1 LFVPLRN
8 KYELKMSKDDRIA
21 VFPSRM
27 QVSLFFAAQTLMK
40 ARLKGAQ
47 KGHSLLKKKAD
58 ALNIRFRQ
66 ILHRIIQNKV
76 LMGEVMKE
84 ASFSLA
90 EAKFTA
96 GDFSHTVLQNIGKA
110 QVKVKLQKDNVAGVT
125 LPIFEYFQDGPD
137 PYDLT
142 GLGKGGANIAK
153 MKKSYNKAVELLVE
167 LATLQT
173 CFISLDEAIK
183 VTNRRQSNIYH
194 ILVII
199 PRIESTLQY
208 ILSELDERE
217 REDFYRLKKVQKKRK
232 EERRIKEDALKMAGI
247 IITYANVGLTLLGK
261 LELKVQYERF
271 HRNGS
276 QSTIESVSVSPCDD
290 PTVCIVKRGDVIS
303 TNVTFVPHK
312 RISRLILK
320 SYAKINKI
328 SFNVAVPDYN
338 GCKDHGLK
346 CPLNPE
352 VSVTYQRNV
361 TIAASTPLFVKCGYA
376 GTNFPEH
383 VFPSVVGRP
392 TIRSKIKVNDVE
404 LQDVMIGSKCA
415 AVRHMLDLSYPMDN
429 GIVRNWDD
437 MDLVWDYTF
446 GPECLNLQPS
456 ECKLLLTEAP
466 LNPIKN
472 REKMFEVMFEKFGF
486 HSVYVAVQA
495 VLTLYAQGLET
506 GVVVDSGDGVTHI
519 CPVYQ
524 GFALNHLTKRLD
536 IAGRNITSYL
546 VSLLKLRG
554 YAFNHSADFETVRQ
568 IKEKLCY
575 TAYDIEQEVKLALET
590 VILVKPYTLPDGR
603 VIRVGSERFQA
614 PEVLFQPNLIDVEC
628 CGISELLFNVIQSA
642 DIDTRAEFYKHIV
655 LSGGSTMFA
664 GLPSR
669 FEREIKQLYLERVLK
684 GNKEAFQNFY
694 RYTVIVVSYLYLGST
709 LLSMP
714 KHEPFTPKAIS
725 NRIKAKG
732 LQKLRWFC
740 QMCQKQCRDQNGFK
754 CHLTSESHQRQLLL
768 FAESPGRFL
777 GQYSGEFKKGFLDI
791 LTRQFGTKRV
801 KANTVYQEYIKDR
814 NHVHMNST
822 CWFTLTGFVN
832 YLGRTG
838 ICKVDQ
844 TEKGWFIQY
853 IDRSLEERREKMAKK
868 VKMDMDDEERMRD
881 IIMKQAERARE
892 RLKESGELEEEASY
906 SELKKSD
913 DQKIEF
919 KLPKMVPV
927 KDKLKPLEI
936 LSNAARSSTDRKF
949 DKPSTSKCV
958 TRPKSALDE
967 IKEAEEMYKEKKNRT
982 RCWLHPGIVVKI
994 ISKRYGERLNN
1005 EKGVVTNVKEE
1016 RFACLQLLSD
1026 QDTTVTVEQKHLET
1040 VIPALNR
1047 TVLIVNGAY
1056 RGQKAT
1062 LENILRR
1069 CGFIFRHELLSEK
1082 NTMAYFV
1089 YGAQAIVCQQKED
1102 ALLKLCCS
1110 FNCFIKALV
1119 MKVERKSE
1127 DWKDAT
1133 KRETMDSMSF
1143 ELDRLLETSLPSDL
1157 EIKPYSDLTEPSMD
1171 KVRSMLS
1178 KMVIVKLNGGLGTT
1192 MGCKGPKSLIPVRHD
1207 LTFLDLTMQQIEHLN
1222 LTHDVDIPLVL
1233 MNSFNTDQD
1242 TKRALRKYRNVK
1254 LQSNYPRI
1262 NKETLMPISSSLR
1275 NMDGESWYPP
1285 GHGDFYQA
1293 FYNSGLLDKFI
1304 QSGKEY
1310 CFVSNIDNL
1319 GATLDLIFNQGFVVP
1334 RSRFLP
1340 VKKTQ
1345 DLLLVKSNLYDLA
1358 NGCLILSNKRTFS
1371 PVPLVKLGSSF
1382 EKGTVIIIANH
1393 GDRIDIPP
1401 GALLANKIVS
1411 GNLRIMDH

>member
-1 LFVPLRN
+1 MYL
-8 KYELKMSKDDRIA
+8 
-21 VFPSRM
+21 
-27 QVSLFFAAQTLMK
+27 
-40 ARLKGAQ
+40 
-47 KGHSLLKKKAD
+47 
-58 ALNIRFRQ
+58 
-66 ILHRIIQNKV
+66 
-76 LMGEVMKE
+76 
-84 ASFSLA
+84 AS
-90 EAKFTA
+90 
-96 GDFSHTVLQNIGKA
+96 
-110 QVKVKLQKDNVAGVT
+110 
-125 LPIFEYFQDGPD
+125 
-137 PYDLT
+137 
-142 GLGKGGANIAK
+142 
-153 MKKSYNKAVELLVE
+153 
-167 LATLQT
+167 
-173 CFISLDEAIK
+173 
-183 VTNRRQSNIYH
+183 
-194 ILVII
+194 
-199 PRIESTLQY
+199 
-208 ILSELDERE
+208 
-217 REDFYRLKKVQKKRK
+217 
-232 EERRIKEDALKMAGI
+232 GI
-247 IITYANVGLTLLGK
+247 IITYANVGLTLLRK
-261 LELKVQYERF
+261 LELKVQYEHF

-276 QSTIESVSVSPCDD
+276 HSTIESVSVSPCDD

-352 VSVTYQRNV
+352 VSVTYQRNI

-694 RYTVIVVSYLYLGST
+694 LYTVIVVSHLYLGST

-881 IIMKQAERARE
+881 VIMKQAERARE

-949 DKPSTSKCV
+949 DKPSTSKSV

-1026 QDTTVTVEQKHLET
+1026 EDTTVTVEQKHLET

-1062 LENILRR
+1062 LESTFF
-1069 CGFIFRHELLSEK
+1069 GV
-1082 NTMAYFV
+1082 A
-1089 YGAQAIVCQQKED
+1089 
-1102 ALLKLCCS
+1102 
-1110 FNCFIKALV
+1110 
-1119 MKVERKSE
+1119 VERKSE

-1143 ELDRLLETSLPSDL
+1143 ELDRLLETSLPADL
-1157 EIKPYSDLTEPSMD
+1157 ENWKIQFTGFKDLFARFLQVKPTVSWNQIKPLPEETIKPYSDLTEPSMD

-1254 LQSNYPRI
+1254 LS
-1262 NKETLMPISSSLR
+1262 T
-1275 NMDGESWYPP
+1275 
-1285 GHGDFYQA
+1285 H
-1293 FYNSGLLDKFI
+1293 
-1304 QSGKEY
+1304 
-1310 CFVSNIDNL
+1310 
-1319 GATLDLIFNQGFVVP
+1319 
-1334 RSRFLP
+1334 
-1340 VKKTQ
+1340 
-1345 DLLLVKSNLYDLA
+1345 
-1358 NGCLILSNKRTFS
+1358 
-1371 PVPLVKLGSSF
+1371 
-1382 EKGTVIIIANH
+1382 
-1393 GDRIDIPP
+1393 
-1401 GALLANKIVS
+1401 
-1411 GNLRIMDH
+1411 

>member
-1 LFVPLRN
+1 MYL
-8 KYELKMSKDDRIA
+8 
-21 VFPSRM
+21 
-27 QVSLFFAAQTLMK
+27 
-40 ARLKGAQ
+40 
-47 KGHSLLKKKAD
+47 
-58 ALNIRFRQ
+58 
-66 ILHRIIQNKV
+66 
-76 LMGEVMKE
+76 
-84 ASFSLA
+84 AS
-90 EAKFTA
+90 
-96 GDFSHTVLQNIGKA
+96 
-110 QVKVKLQKDNVAGVT
+110 
-125 LPIFEYFQDGPD
+125 
-137 PYDLT
+137 
-142 GLGKGGANIAK
+142 
-153 MKKSYNKAVELLVE
+153 
-167 LATLQT
+167 
-173 CFISLDEAIK
+173 
-183 VTNRRQSNIYH
+183 
-194 ILVII
+194 
-199 PRIESTLQY
+199 
-208 ILSELDERE
+208 
-217 REDFYRLKKVQKKRK
+217 
-232 EERRIKEDALKMAGI
+232 GI
-247 IITYANVGLTLLGK
+247 IITYANVGLTLLRK
-261 LELKVQYERF
+261 LELKVQYEHF

-276 QSTIESVSVSPCDD
+276 HSTIESVSVSPCDD

-361 TIAASTPLFVKCGYA
+361 TIAASTPLVCIRLLICLYFHFITKKTTPLMIFFEQVTAVLKSQLKDQNNLDVFCIESKIKVVPVGYKEMVDSAGRKLIVLDNGTGFVKCGYA

-684 GNKEAFQNFY
+684 GNKETFQKFKIRVEASPGRKYVVFEGGSLLAKLMRDREDFWVSRMDFKEHGINCVRKKFDQNFY

-881 IIMKQAERARE
+881 VIMKQAERARE

-949 DKPSTSKCV
+949 DKPSTSKSV

-1026 QDTTVTVEQKHLET
+1026 EDTTVTVEQKHLET

-1062 LENILRR
+1062 LESVN
-1069 CGFIFRHELLSEK
+1069 EK
-1082 NTMAYFV
+1082 NYSASV
-1089 YGAQAIVCQQKED
+1089 RICEGVI
-1102 ALLKLCCS
+1102 
-1110 FNCFIKALV
+1110 
-1119 MKVERKSE
+1119 RG
-1127 DWKDAT
+1127 
-1133 KRETMDSMSF
+1133 
-1143 ELDRLLETSLPSDL
+1143 RLLENVEYED
-1157 EIKPYSDLTEPSMD
+1157 I
-1171 KVRSMLS
+1171 
-1178 KMVIVKLNGGLGTT
+1178 
-1192 MGCKGPKSLIPVRHD
+1192 CKWHGHS
-1207 LTFLDLTMQQIEHLN
+1207 
-1222 LTHDVDIPLVL
+1222 
-1233 MNSFNTDQD
+1233 S
-1242 TKRALRKYRNVK
+1242 ALRFY
-1254 LQSNYPRI
+1254 
-1262 NKETLMPISSSLR
+1262 ISS
-1275 NMDGESWYPP
+1275 
-1285 GHGDFYQA
+1285 
-1293 FYNSGLLDKFI
+1293 
-1304 QSGKEY
+1304 
-1310 CFVSNIDNL
+1310 
-1319 GATLDLIFNQGFVVP
+1319 
-1334 RSRFLP
+1334 
-1340 VKKTQ
+1340 
-1345 DLLLVKSNLYDLA
+1345 
-1358 NGCLILSNKRTFS
+1358 
-1371 PVPLVKLGSSF
+1371 
-1382 EKGTVIIIANH
+1382 
-1393 GDRIDIPP
+1393 
-1401 GALLANKIVS
+1401 
-1411 GNLRIMDH
+1411 

>member
-1 LFVPLRN
+1 MYL
-8 KYELKMSKDDRIA
+8 
-21 VFPSRM
+21 
-27 QVSLFFAAQTLMK
+27 
-40 ARLKGAQ
+40 
-47 KGHSLLKKKAD
+47 
-58 ALNIRFRQ
+58 
-66 ILHRIIQNKV
+66 
-76 LMGEVMKE
+76 
-84 ASFSLA
+84 AS
-90 EAKFTA
+90 
-96 GDFSHTVLQNIGKA
+96 
-110 QVKVKLQKDNVAGVT
+110 
-125 LPIFEYFQDGPD
+125 
-137 PYDLT
+137 
-142 GLGKGGANIAK
+142 
-153 MKKSYNKAVELLVE
+153 
-167 LATLQT
+167 
-173 CFISLDEAIK
+173 
-183 VTNRRQSNIYH
+183 
-194 ILVII
+194 
-199 PRIESTLQY
+199 
-208 ILSELDERE
+208 
-217 REDFYRLKKVQKKRK
+217 
-232 EERRIKEDALKMAGI
+232 GI
-247 IITYANVGLTLLGK
+247 IITYANVDLTLLRK
-261 LELKVQYERF
+261 LELKVQYEHF

-276 QSTIESVSVSPCDD
+276 HSTIESVSVSPCDD

-361 TIAASTPLFVKCGYA
+361 TIAASTPLVTAVLKSQLKDQNNLDVFCIESKIKVVLWLASRTASLTQSNNSDTSTKFVKCGYA

-684 GNKEAFQNFY
+684 GNKEAFQKFKIRVEASPGRKYVVFEGGSLLAKLMRDREDFWVSRMDFKEHGINCVRKKFECQATVTSPERIIFSLRKFLQVTVLEDQNFY

-936 LSNAARSSTDRKF
+936 LSNAARSPTDRKF
-949 DKPSTSKCV
+949 DKPSTSKSV

-1026 QDTTVTVEQKHLET
+1026 EDTTVTVEQKHLET

-1062 LENILRR
+1062 LESVN
-1069 CGFIFRHELLSEK
+1069 EK
-1082 NTMAYFV
+1082 NYSASV
-1089 YGAQAIVCQQKED
+1089 RICEGVI
-1102 ALLKLCCS
+1102 
-1110 FNCFIKALV
+1110 
-1119 MKVERKSE
+1119 RG
-1127 DWKDAT
+1127 
-1133 KRETMDSMSF
+1133 
-1143 ELDRLLETSLPSDL
+1143 RLLENVEYED
-1157 EIKPYSDLTEPSMD
+1157 I
-1171 KVRSMLS
+1171 
-1178 KMVIVKLNGGLGTT
+1178 
-1192 MGCKGPKSLIPVRHD
+1192 CKWHGHS
-1207 LTFLDLTMQQIEHLN
+1207 
-1222 LTHDVDIPLVL
+1222 
-1233 MNSFNTDQD
+1233 S
-1242 TKRALRKYRNVK
+1242 ALRFY
-1254 LQSNYPRI
+1254 
-1262 NKETLMPISSSLR
+1262 ISS
-1275 NMDGESWYPP
+1275 
-1285 GHGDFYQA
+1285 
-1293 FYNSGLLDKFI
+1293 
-1304 QSGKEY
+1304 
-1310 CFVSNIDNL
+1310 
-1319 GATLDLIFNQGFVVP
+1319 
-1334 RSRFLP
+1334 
-1340 VKKTQ
+1340 
-1345 DLLLVKSNLYDLA
+1345 
-1358 NGCLILSNKRTFS
+1358 
-1371 PVPLVKLGSSF
+1371 
-1382 EKGTVIIIANH
+1382 
-1393 GDRIDIPP
+1393 
-1401 GALLANKIVS
+1401 
-1411 GNLRIMDH
+1411 

>member
-1 LFVPLRN
+1 MYL
-8 KYELKMSKDDRIA
+8 
-21 VFPSRM
+21 
-27 QVSLFFAAQTLMK
+27 
-40 ARLKGAQ
+40 
-47 KGHSLLKKKAD
+47 
-58 ALNIRFRQ
+58 
-66 ILHRIIQNKV
+66 
-76 LMGEVMKE
+76 
-84 ASFSLA
+84 AS
-90 EAKFTA
+90 
-96 GDFSHTVLQNIGKA
+96 
-110 QVKVKLQKDNVAGVT
+110 
-125 LPIFEYFQDGPD
+125 
-137 PYDLT
+137 
-142 GLGKGGANIAK
+142 
-153 MKKSYNKAVELLVE
+153 
-167 LATLQT
+167 
-173 CFISLDEAIK
+173 
-183 VTNRRQSNIYH
+183 
-194 ILVII
+194 
-199 PRIESTLQY
+199 
-208 ILSELDERE
+208 
-217 REDFYRLKKVQKKRK
+217 
-232 EERRIKEDALKMAGI
+232 GI
-247 IITYANVGLTLLGK
+247 IITYANVGLTLLRK
-261 LELKVQYERF
+261 LELKVQYEHF

-276 QSTIESVSVSPCDD
+276 HSTIESVSVSPCDD

-684 GNKEAFQNFY
+684 GNKETFQNFY

-881 IIMKQAERARE
+881 VIMKQAERARE

-949 DKPSTSKCV
+949 DKPSTSKSV

-1026 QDTTVTVEQKHLET
+1026 EDTTVTVEQKHLET

-1062 LENILRR
+1062 LESTFF
-1069 CGFIFRHELLSEK
+1069 GV
-1082 NTMAYFV
+1082 A
-1089 YGAQAIVCQQKED
+1089 
-1102 ALLKLCCS
+1102 
-1110 FNCFIKALV
+1110 
-1119 MKVERKSE
+1119 VERKSE

-1143 ELDRLLETSLPSDL
+1143 ELDRLLETSLPADL
-1157 EIKPYSDLTEPSMD
+1157 ENWKIQFTGFKDLFARFLQVKPTVSWNQIKPLPEETIKPYSDLTEPSMD

-1293 FYNSGLLDKFI
+1293 FYNSGLLDKFV

-1319 GATLDLIFNQGFVVP
+1319 GATLDLKILNAIIENGNEFVMELTDKTRADVKGGTLIFYEGSLRLLELAQVPKDNKDEFYSVTKFKYFNTNNMWVNLKRMKELVISKKMEMEIIVNAKTLESGIEVLQLETAAGAGIKNFQGAVVFNQGFVVP

-1382 EKGTVIIIANH
+1382 EKVSDFTKRFPGIPDLLECDHLTVSGDVWFGKGIKLRGTVIIIANH

>member
-1 LFVPLRN
+1 LL
-8 KYELKMSKDDRIA
+8 A
-21 VFPSRM
+21 VGYKEMVDSAGRK
-27 QVSLFFAAQTLMK
+27 L
-40 ARLKGAQ
+40 
-47 KGHSLLKKKAD
+47 
-58 ALNIRFRQ
+58 I
-66 ILHRIIQNKV
+66 V
-76 LMGEVMKE
+76 L
-84 ASFSLA
+84 
-90 EAKFTA
+90 
-96 GDFSHTVLQNIGKA
+96 
-110 QVKVKLQKDNVAGVT
+110 DNG
-125 LPIFEYFQDGPD
+125 
-137 PYDLT
+137 T
-142 GLGKGGANIAK
+142 G
-153 MKKSYNKAVELLVE
+153 
-167 LATLQT
+167 
-173 CFISLDEAIK
+173 
-183 VTNRRQSNIYH
+183 
-194 ILVII
+194 
-199 PRIESTLQY
+199 
-208 ILSELDERE
+208 
-217 REDFYRLKKVQKKRK
+217 
-232 EERRIKEDALKMAGI
+232 
-247 IITYANVGLTLLGK
+247 
-261 LELKVQYERF
+261 
-271 HRNGS
+271 
-276 QSTIESVSVSPCDD
+276 
-290 PTVCIVKRGDVIS
+290 
-303 TNVTFVPHK
+303 
-312 RISRLILK
+312 
-320 SYAKINKI
+320 
-328 SFNVAVPDYN
+328 
-338 GCKDHGLK
+338 
-346 CPLNPE
+346 
-352 VSVTYQRNV
+352 
-361 TIAASTPLFVKCGYA
+361 FVKCGYA

-684 GNKEAFQNFY
+684 GNKETFQKFKIRVEASPGRKYVVFEGGSLLAKLMRDREDFWVSRMDFKEHGINCVRKKF
-694 RYTVIVVSYLYLGST
+694 VVSYLYLGST

-881 IIMKQAERARE
+881 VIMKQAERARE

-949 DKPSTSKCV
+949 DKPSTSKSV

-1026 QDTTVTVEQKHLET
+1026 EDTTVTVEQKHLET

-1062 LENILRR
+1062 LESTFF
-1069 CGFIFRHELLSEK
+1069 GV
-1082 NTMAYFV
+1082 A
-1089 YGAQAIVCQQKED
+1089 
-1102 ALLKLCCS
+1102 
-1110 FNCFIKALV
+1110 
-1119 MKVERKSE
+1119 VERKSE

-1143 ELDRLLETSLPSDL
+1143 ELDRLLETSLPADL

-1293 FYNSGLLDKFI
+1293 FYNSGLLDKFV

>member
-1 LFVPLRN
+1 
-8 KYELKMSKDDRIA
+8 
-21 VFPSRM
+21 
-27 QVSLFFAAQTLMK
+27 
-40 ARLKGAQ
+40 
-47 KGHSLLKKKAD
+47 LLAIGYKEMVDSAGRK
-58 ALNIRFRQ
+58 LI
-66 ILHRIIQNKV
+66 V
-76 LMGEVMKE
+76 L
-84 ASFSLA
+84 
-90 EAKFTA
+90 
-96 GDFSHTVLQNIGKA
+96 
-110 QVKVKLQKDNVAGVT
+110 DNG
-125 LPIFEYFQDGPD
+125 
-137 PYDLT
+137 T
-142 GLGKGGANIAK
+142 G
-153 MKKSYNKAVELLVE
+153 
-167 LATLQT
+167 
-173 CFISLDEAIK
+173 
-183 VTNRRQSNIYH
+183 
-194 ILVII
+194 
-199 PRIESTLQY
+199 
-208 ILSELDERE
+208 
-217 REDFYRLKKVQKKRK
+217 
-232 EERRIKEDALKMAGI
+232 
-247 IITYANVGLTLLGK
+247 
-261 LELKVQYERF
+261 
-271 HRNGS
+271 
-276 QSTIESVSVSPCDD
+276 
-290 PTVCIVKRGDVIS
+290 
-303 TNVTFVPHK
+303 
-312 RISRLILK
+312 
-320 SYAKINKI
+320 
-328 SFNVAVPDYN
+328 
-338 GCKDHGLK
+338 
-346 CPLNPE
+346 
-352 VSVTYQRNV
+352 
-361 TIAASTPLFVKCGYA
+361 FVKCGYA

-684 GNKEAFQNFY
+684 GNKEAFQKFKIRVEASPGRKY
-694 RYTVIVVSYLYLGST
+694 VVFEGGSLLAKLMRDREDFWVSRMDFKEHGINCVRKKFGLYLGST

-892 RLKESGELEEEASY
+892 RLKESGELEEEAPY

-936 LSNAARSSTDRKF
+936 LSNAARSSTDGKF
-949 DKPSTSKCV
+949 DKPSTSKSV

-1026 QDTTVTVEQKHLET
+1026 EDTTVTVEQKHLET

-1062 LENILRR
+1062 LESTFF
-1069 CGFIFRHELLSEK
+1069 GV
-1082 NTMAYFV
+1082 A
-1089 YGAQAIVCQQKED
+1089 
-1102 ALLKLCCS
+1102 
-1110 FNCFIKALV
+1110 ALV

-1143 ELDRLLETSLPSDL
+1143 ELDRLLETSLPADL

-1254 LQSNYPRI
+1254 VCVYSFNQ
-1262 NKETLMPISSSLR
+1262 KTLMPISSSLR

-1293 FYNSGLLDKFI
+1293 FYNSGLLDKFV